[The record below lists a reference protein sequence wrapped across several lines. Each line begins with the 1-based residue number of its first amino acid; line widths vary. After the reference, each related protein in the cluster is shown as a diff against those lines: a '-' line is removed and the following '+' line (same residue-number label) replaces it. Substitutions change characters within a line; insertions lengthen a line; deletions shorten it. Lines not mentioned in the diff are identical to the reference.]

1 MADPIRPASPVRKRR
16 QKLRPLAVGANG
28 VAKMFSS
35 GLRTVRAWDA
45 AGKLPRPARIGAKV
59 LWSVPELRAWLAAGC
74 PDRETWEV
82 LKKTS
87 R

>member
-1 MADPIRPASPVRKRR
+1 MADPLRLPVRKRR
-16 QKLRPLAVGANG
+16 RPVRPLAVGAKG
-28 VAKMFSS
+28 VAKLLSA

-45 AGKLPRPARIGAKV
+45 AGKLPRPARIGSKV

-74 PDRETWEV
+74 PDRETWDHMKAAV
-82 LKKTS
+82 